1 LGVVDVFRRA
11 ERVVISAGGEEEN
24 GGGAR
29 AGAEDEGLA
38 SGCSVG
44 RLVEA
49 WLGRVELGV
58 VVRRRSVL
66 ASRRGRARERES
78 FGKRLVRQVDEP
90 PPPPPS
96 HLAAATSEGCM

>member
-1 LGVVDVFRRA
+1 MVGRH
-11 ERVVISAGGEEEN
+11 ESSGE
-24 GGGAR
+24 
-29 AGAEDEGLA
+29 EGLA

-49 WLGRVELGV
+49 VLGRVGSE